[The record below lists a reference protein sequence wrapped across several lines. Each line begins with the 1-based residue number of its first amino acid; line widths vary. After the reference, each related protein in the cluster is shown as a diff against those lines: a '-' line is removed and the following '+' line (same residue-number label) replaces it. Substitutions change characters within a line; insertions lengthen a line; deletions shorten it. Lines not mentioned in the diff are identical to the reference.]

1 MRTRAARDLKAGD
14 LVLLPGTSEAKVI
27 DTKLVH
33 HWDDGP
39 VIPSD
44 ARIFITV
51 EKLHT
56 QRRPPPRAVLELGL
70 TDLIEVPSD
79 T

>member
-1 MRTRAARDLKAGD
+1 MKTRAARELQPDD
-14 LVLLPGTSEAKVI
+14 VVLFGNSEAKVI
-27 DTKLVH
+27 DTKIVH

-56 QRRPPPRAVLELGL
+56 QHRPPSRAVLELGL